1 MPIYESPGNDLERLT
16 LLSAALTAGE
26 SDSAKGELRIA
37 NKTMNLVTDL
47 TPQMK
52 AVMDNVSKGKAV
64 RAGEVVEKNRSL
76 KKLDKYTSH
85 LWTGLK
91 NRVDRED
98 LPVDVLKYY
107 QLPTSGILPKLR
119 ANPSSISVAE
129 SIISGEA
136 NAVAAGYTPMANPSI
151 EELTVVVDE
160 AKKEIKDVTEA
171 DANLDSEEANLQK
184 LREEADHVIKKVVA
198 DLRYFLQDEDEPSQ
212 RRIMR
217 RYGLVFRSEKSEVVA
232 E

>member
-1 MPIYESPGNDLERLT
+1 MPIYVSPGNDLARLT
-16 LLSAALTAGE
+16 HLSATLTAGE

-37 NKTMNLVTDL
+37 QKTLNLVIDL

-52 AVMDNVSKGKAV
+52 TVMNNVSKGKAV
-64 RAGEVVEKNRSL
+64 RAGEVVEKNRIL
-76 KKLDKYTSH
+76 KKLDKYVSH
-85 LWTGLK
+85 LWTGVK
-91 NRVDRED
+91 NRVDREE

-107 QLPTSGILPKLR
+107 QLPTSGILPILR
-119 ANPSSISVAE
+119 ATPSSISVAE

-136 NAVAAGYTPMANPSI
+136 NAVAAGYAPMANPSI
-151 EELTVVVDE
+151 EELSAVVDE

-171 DANLDSEEANLQK
+171 DAVLDSEEANLQK

-217 RYGLVFRSEKSEVVA
+217 RYGLVFKSDKSEVAA